1 MSFAERSNVKE
12 SKGFVALKELEA
24 WDFSW
29 ELELGGVHL
38 RDTDGMTLS
47 GRLNLDDAAED
58 AGHGE

>member
-24 WDFSW
+24 WDFS
-29 ELELGGVHL
+29 
-38 RDTDGMTLS
+38 
-47 GRLNLDDAAED
+47 LDDAAED